1 MSVLD
6 AITGPPPSL
15 DVGRLFVDTKKR
27 YTKAKE
33 QSLSEAG
40 PARLRVDFGFAAV
53 ELIENLL
60 NKIQEIRS
68 QVTESAEGLK
78 GFDQDLAGLRSRYVN
93 SYWRFY
99 KDAPPLEEWTLEHWV
114 KYEDTVEG
122 PIFYW
127 NIQECR
133 RKWRVESGAS
143 QCEGPDLHTALSLL
157 HQSGVALEFEREI
170 VASLYGIFDLTMKDF
185 LQFYSDAAKK
195 AAQGIVE
202 GIGDVGKFLTP
213 GRKFGKLL
221 LVGGVAAA
229 LYAGYKLT
237 RDDTQEGEEE
247 DGTF

>member
-33 QSLSEAG
+33 QSLSETG
-40 PARLRVDFGFAAV
+40 PARLRVDFGFAVV
-53 ELIENLL
+53 ELIGNLL
-60 NKIQEIRS
+60 NKVQEIRS
-68 QVTESAEGLK
+68 QITESAEGLK
-78 GFDQDLAGLRSRYVN
+78 GFDQDLAGLRARYRN
-93 SYWRFY
+93 YYTKFY
-99 KDAPPLEEWTLEHWV
+99 ENAPPFEEWTLEHWV
-114 KYEDTVEG
+114 DYEDRIEG

-127 NIQECR
+127 NIQDCR
-133 RKWRVESGAS
+133 KKWGVEFGAP
-143 QCEGPDLHTALSLL
+143 QCEGPDLHMALSLL
-157 HQSGVALEFEREI
+157 HQSGIALEFEREI
-170 VASLYGIFDLTMKDF
+170 VASFYGILDLTMKDF

-195 AAQGIVE
+195 AAQSIVE

-213 GRKFGKLL
+213 GRRFGKLL

-237 RDDTQEGEEE
+237 RDDTQESEEE